1 MSLQEKIVAWV
12 VAIALFAMCV
22 AIAVGIGQ

>member
-12 VAIALFAMCV
+12 VAIALFAACV
-22 AIAVGIGQ
+22 AVVVGLGQ

>member
-1 MSLQEKIVAWV
+1 MSLKEKFIAWV

-22 AIAVGIGQ
+22 ALAVGLGQ